1 MRLHNFF
8 YLFKEGTKNIFS
20 NKLMSFACIGVLVAC
35 LLLIGSAVIFTLNV
49 NNIVGVVVAQNEF
62 IVFLDDNMTEDDIGI
77 FDVALDSI
85 DNIASKTFVSSEEA
99 LAQEK
104 ENLGDEAYI
113 LEGIDAS
120 TFPNKYVLRVNDLSQ
135 FDDTVSQVSAL
146 NGAMLVNS
154 KNDVVDMLVGI
165 KNAVQYAGAGI
176 VLILVVVSIV
186 IITNTIKLTVFSRR
200 KEINIMKY
208 VGATDSFIRMP
219 FLVEGMMIGLI
230 SASIAFLMLGVGYTY
245 FVEYLSENYGSQLSV
260 VFENT
265 VRFMDI
271 SLYMFAGFAVLG
283 VFIGVVGSGI
293 FVRRHLK
300 V

>member
-230 SASIAFLMLGVGYTY
+230 SASIAFLMLGVSYTY

>member
-1 MRLHNFF
+1 MRFHNFI

-62 IVFLDDNMTEDDIGI
+62 VVFLEDGMSEDDIGI

-85 DNIASKTFVSSEEA
+85 PNIASKKFISSEDA
-99 LAQEK
+99 LEQEK
-104 ENLGDEAYI
+104 ENLGENAHI
-113 LEGIDAS
+113 LDGIDAS
-120 TFPNKYVLRVNDLSQ
+120 TFPNKYVLRVEDLSR
-135 FDDTVSQVSAL
+135 FDDTVSQVNSL
-146 NGAMLVNS
+146 SGAMLVNS
-154 KNDVVDMLVGI
+154 KNDVVEMLVGI
-165 KNAVQYAGAGI
+165 KTAVQYAGAGI
-176 VLILVVVSIV
+176 VLILIVVSIV

-230 SASIAFLMLGVGYTY
+230 SASLAFLLLGAGYTY
-245 FVEYLSENYGSQLSV
+245 IVKYLSENYGEYFNI
-260 VFENT
+260 VFENA
-265 VRFMDI
+265 VRFIDI
-271 SLYMFAGFAVLG
+271 SLYMFVGFAALG
-283 VFIGVVGSGI
+283 VFIGVVGSGV